1 VVIFLIHSHPS
12 CDCITALINNSQC
25 FSISTTVIIGF
36 PQLHYKVNE
45 GYGCVNV
52 CAEVVSGQLKP
63 NSSVSFR
70 FTATP
75 DTAVG
80 KFA

>member
-1 VVIFLIHSHPS
+1 MIPNV
-12 CDCITALINNSQC
+12 

-36 PQLHYKVNE
+36 PQLHYNVNE

-52 CAEVVSGQLKP
+52 CTEVVSGQLKP

-80 KFA
+80 KLA